1 MRNFILKDEN
11 AVFYECGYS
20 CDNEIY
26 ISICGENFF
35 ITDARYSIEARQ
47 NIKNAQVIEI
57 QSSLIKEARLLLRKL
72 GVKIYTSTQMILLLC
87 NIALLAR
94 I

>member
-35 ITDARYSIEARQ
+35 ITDARYSIEST
-47 NIKNAQVIEI
+47 KI
-57 QSSLIKEARLLLRKL
+57 QSGNTLKKQIHHSKSYYK
-72 GVKIYTSTQMILLLC
+72 
-87 NIALLAR
+87 
-94 I
+94 